1 MSTGENR
8 ASMTAA
14 RERQGPLD
22 GLRVVDCSGMIA
34 GGFATTQLGD
44 FGADVIKVEHPDGG
58 DPLREWPPYD
68 EGEEPRSTDGGE
80 EPRSTDDRGVSLWWK
95 SIGRNKRCVTL
106 DLSTAAGSALLLEL
120 VADADVLFENFRPG
134 TMERWGLGPERLQEE
149 NRGLIVVRQSGYGQT
164 GPKSDE
170 PGFGTVAEG
179 LANWAH
185 VNGFPDSKPLLP
197 PISLADLTAAN
208 VAVQGVMFAVFER
221 DVGRS
226 GGSGEGQVIDMS
238 LYEPL
243 FRLFLSEVE
252 AYDRLGAVRE
262 RIGNHHESAAPRN
275 VYETADGH
283 MTLSASAQSIFENVA
298 EAIGRPDIV
307 DDPRFADN
315 EARVEHAD
323 ELDAVIEA
331 WTRER
336 STERA
341 IAEMEAADAIVGPVY
356 DMADIFD
363 DEQYA
368 ARDNIVE
375 VDDEDLGRLKTAAP
389 VPRFSRTP
397 GAVEHAGAGHGRHN
411 DEVFLDELGLDEAE
425 YDRLR
430 DSGVI

>member
-1 MSTGENR
+1 
-8 ASMTAA
+8 MTTA
-14 RERQGPLD
+14 RDHQGPLD

-34 GGFATTQLGD
+34 GGFATTQLAD
-44 FGADVIKVEHPDGG
+44 FGADVIKVEHPEGG

-68 EGEEPRSTDGGE
+68 EREEPRSSETDE
-80 EPRSTDDRGVSLWWK
+80 ESRSSDDRDVSLWWK

-106 DLSTAAGSALLLEL
+106 DLSTAEGSALLLDL
-120 VADADVLFENFRPG
+120 IADADVLFENFRPG
-134 TMERWGLGPERLQEE
+134 TMEKWGLGPDDLHAE
-149 NRGLIVVRQSGYGQT
+149 NPGLIVVRQSGYGQT
-164 GPKSDE
+164 GPKSDK

-179 LANWAH
+179 ITNWAH

-208 VAVQGVMFAVFER
+208 FAVQGVMFAIFER
-221 DVGRS
+221 DVGRG

-252 AYDRLGAVRE
+252 AYDRLGEVRE

-275 VYETADGH
+275 VYETKDGY

-298 EAIGRPDIV
+298 DAIGRPDIV
-307 DDPRFADN
+307 DDARFADN
-315 EARVEHAD
+315 ERRVDNAD
-323 ELDAVIEA
+323 ALDEIIEA

-336 STERA
+336 TTEAA
-341 IAEMEAADAIVGPVY
+341 IEAMEAADAIVGPVY
-356 DMADIFD
+356 DMADIFE

-368 ARDNIVE
+368 ARNDIVE
-375 VDDEDLGRLKTAAP
+375 VDDPELGSLKTAAP

-397 GAVEHAGAGHGRHN
+397 GAVDHAGPRHGQHN
-411 DEVFLDELGLDEAE
+411 GEVFRDELGLDEEA

-430 DSGVI
+430 EEGVI